1 MLKSFFESVT
11 GFDSELKTPKRLA
24 SLESMRTVLAY
35 DLIDEETAKRL
46 GKYLRSIVFLKTNT
60 FSNVV
65 ISYWRIDFEFFV
77 QLVGEVGEKF
87 EGVLLLAYVDRI
99 SPQLENGPKLL
110 RNEVLQ
116 LAIEKMTENLLHLIK
131 RAREEKKSITK
142 YLIQWIPLGRY
153 LSSPISGSSNDKRV

>member
-1 MLKSFFESVT
+1 
-11 GFDSELKTPKRLA
+11 
-24 SLESMRTVLAY
+24 MRTVLAY

-77 QLVGEVGEKF
+77 QLVGEICEKF

-142 YLIQWIPLGRY
+142 YLIQWIPLVRY